1 MKEPMNSRRQFLRS
15 GSALIALP
23 FLESFGFRRF
33 ASAANKTPAPPK
45 RMVFLGMGYGV
56 TEESWFPSED
66 QPGPDYELPPGL
78 RALERHRADFTIVQ
92 RLTNRW
98 SREGHAGSTFWLTG
112 ANQFEGGATFRNT
125 ISADQVAAAQFGRF
139 TRFPSI
145 QLNGADPDM
154 GQAGHGPGLSMA
166 WDRRGKPVAGLN
178 SPLALFHRLFSPDN
192 TPLKERRQLL
202 EQKRSVLDA
211 VLADARDLQR
221 GLATRDVKKLDE
233 YFDSIR
239 DIETRLVRDEDWQ
252 SVPIPKAPIAAPPA
266 SPVGRAEIEVMY
278 DLMIAAMQTDSTR
291 VLTYRQPISTLLTSL
306 GIQVAAHDM
315 SHYTPGERKDAS
327 QRRDVALSELL
338 AGFLDRL
345 KATEEADGSSLF
357 DHVSLVFGSNL
368 RTVHQTENCPTILSG
383 RGAGVKLG
391 HNLVMPKDTP
401 LCNAWLTLLH
411 GVGVQVNRHGDSTG
425 LLKEIIA

>member
-1 MKEPMNSRRQFLRS
+1 M
-15 GSALIALP
+15 
-23 FLESFGFRRF
+23 LE
-33 ASAANKTPAPPK
+33 K
-45 RMVFLGMGYGV
+45 
-56 TEESWFPSED
+56 
-66 QPGPDYELPPGL
+66 
-78 RALERHRADFTIVQ
+78 
-92 RLTNRW
+92 
-98 SREGHAGSTFWLTG
+98 
-112 ANQFEGGATFRNT
+112 
-125 ISADQVAAAQFGRF
+125 
-139 TRFPSI
+139 
-145 QLNGADPDM
+145 
-154 GQAGHGPGLSMA
+154 
-166 WDRRGKPVAGLN
+166 
-178 SPLALFHRLFSPDN
+178 
-192 TPLKERRQLL
+192 
-202 EQKRSVLDA
+202 KRSVLDA

-221 GLATRDVKKLDE
+221 GLATNDVKKLDE

-252 SVPIPKAPIAAPPA
+252 SVPKPKTPLAAPPA

-306 GIQVAAHDM
+306 GIKVAAHDM

-345 KATEEADGSSLF
+345 KATQEADGSSLF
-357 DHVSLVFGSNL
+357 DHVSLVFGGNL

-383 RGAGVKLG
+383 RGAGVNLG
-391 HNLVMPKDTP
+391 HNFVMPRDTP

-411 GVGVQVNRHGDSTG
+411 GVGVQVERHGDSTG

>member
-1 MKEPMNSRRQFLRS
+1 MNSRRHFLRS
-15 GSALIALP
+15 SSTLIALP

-33 ASAANKTPAPPK
+33 ASAADKIPATPPK
-45 RMVFLGMGYGV
+45 RMVFLGIGYGV
-56 TEESWFPSED
+56 TKESWFPSED
-66 QPGPDYELPPGL
+66 QPGSEYEMPPGL
-78 RALERHRADFTIVQ
+78 KPLERHRADFSIVQ

-125 ISADQVAAAQFGRF
+125 VSADQVAAAQFGRF

-154 GQAGHGPGLSMA
+154 GHAGHGPGLSMA

-178 SPLALFHRLFSPDN
+178 SPQALFHRLFSPDN
-192 TPLKERRQLL
+192 TPLEERRQLL

-211 VLADARDLQR
+211 VLEDARDLQR
-221 GLATRDVKKLDE
+221 GLANNDVKKLDE

-252 SVPIPKAPIAAPPA
+252 SVPKPEAPLSAPPVG
-266 SPVGRAEIEVMY
+266 PVGEQEIEVMY

-306 GIQVAAHDM
+306 GIKVAAHDM

-327 QRRDVALSELL
+327 QRRDVALSQLL

-383 RGAGVKLG
+383 RGAGVTLG

-401 LCNAWLTLLH
+401 LCNAWLTLLN
-411 GVGVQVNRHGDSTG
+411 GAGVQVQRHGDSTG
-425 LLKEIIA
+425 PLKEIIA